1 MGKSIDTTLN
11 ATLNTVQ
18 DTRHAPTTMVEKQDY
33 VGAGGSSD
41 GGSNTA
47 ADTKV

>member
-11 ATLNTVQ
+11 ATLNT
-18 DTRHAPTTMVEKQDY
+18 TYHAQTTMVEKQDY
-33 VGAGGSSD
+33 AAANGSSD
-41 GGSNTA
+41 GGSHTA